1 MVFSS
6 SIFRISGFLVVVLF
20 FFGMS
25 PIHGQNRDAEEIGW
39 VSLIPESG
47 LEGWTQLN
55 GEAKYENINGTIV
68 GTTVEKTPNSFL
80 VTDKTYGDFILEGEM
95 KVEDTN
101 TGIMFRA
108 LSTPEYKEGRVHGYQ
123 MELEE
128 SYRRWSGGI
137 YDEARR
143 GWLSP
148 VEIQGEEAR
157 NAIVLNEW
165 GTFRIE
171 AIGNTMRTWIN
182 GIPTAH
188 LIDDMTAEGF
198 FGLQVHSVRDGEAG
212 RQVSW
217 RNLRIKTEN
226 LEPAPWDDA
235 VVVNLI
241 PNTLSEQEKA
251 QGWELLFDGESTT
264 GWRGAHKKAFPEGG
278 WKIEDGILKVESS
291 DGGESTNGGDIVTEE
306 MYSKFEFQLDFVLT
320 EGANSGIKY
329 FITEA
334 YNPNG
339 SAIGLE
345 YQLLDDAVHP
355 DAKMGA
361 AGNRTLGSLYD
372 LIPAIDGKPAK
383 KPGDWQHARLIVS
396 GESLRDWPNTSFR
409 QDSGLR
415 FSGAQVEHW
424 LNGQKVLEYERGNQ
438 AFHALVARSKY
449 ADWEGFGDW
458 EKGRILL
465 QDHGDEVWFRSI
477 KIRKLD

>member
-1 MVFSS
+1 MMVTPSISRFS
-6 SIFRISGFLVVVLF
+6 IYFCLLL
-20 FFGMS
+20 MMAS
-25 PIHGQNRDAEEIGW
+25 PKIGYSQSTDQDQSGW

-68 GTTVEKTPNSFL
+68 GTTVENTPNSFL
-80 VTDKTYGDFILEGEM
+80 VTEKTYGDFILEGEM

-101 TGIMFRA
+101 TGVMFRA
-108 LSTPEYKEGRVHGYQ
+108 LSTPEYRDGRVHGYQ

-143 GWLSP
+143 GWLAP
-148 VEIQGEEAR
+148 VELQGEEAR

-182 GIPTAH
+182 GVPTAH

-198 FGLQVHSVRDGEAG
+198 FGLQVHSVREGEAG
-212 RQVSW
+212 RHVSW
-217 RNLRIKTEN
+217 RNLRIKTED
-226 LEPAPWDDA
+226 LEHAPWDDA

-264 GWRGAHKKAFPEGG
+264 GWRGAHKEAFPEGG
-278 WKIEDGILKVESS
+278 WKIENGVLMVEAS

-306 MYSKFEFQLDFVLT
+306 QYSQFEFQLDFRLT

-345 YQLLDDAVHP
+345 YQLLDDERHP
-355 DAKMGA
+355 DAKKGA

-383 KPGDWQHARLIVS
+383 KPGNWQHARLVVS

-409 QDSGLR
+409 QNEGLL
-415 FSGAQVEHW
+415 FTGAHVEHW

-438 AFHALVARSKY
+438 GFHALVARSKY

-458 EKGRILL
+458 QEGRILL
-465 QDHGDEVWFRSI
+465 QDHGDEVRFRSI

>member
-1 MVFSS
+1 MIRIPSFYRPSVFATLL
-6 SIFRISGFLVVVLF
+6 FLVMGLSI
-20 FFGMS
+20 GCAQES
-25 PIHGQNRDAEEIGW
+25 GQDQSGW

-47 LEGWTQLN
+47 LAGWTQVN
-55 GEAKYENINGTIV
+55 GEANYENVDGTIV
-68 GTTVEKTPNSFL
+68 GTTVEHTPNSFL
-80 VTDKTYGDFILEGEM
+80 VTEKTYGDFILEGEM

-108 LSTPEYKEGRVHGYQ
+108 LSTPEYQDGRVHGYQ

-128 SYRRWSGGI
+128 SFRRWSGGI

-148 VEIQGEEAR
+148 VELQGEEAR

-182 GIPTAH
+182 GVPTAH

-198 FGLQVHSVRDGEAG
+198 IGLQVHSVSEGEAG
-212 RQVSW
+212 RHVSW
-217 RNLRIKTEN
+217 RNLKIKTEN
-226 LEPAPWDDA
+226 LETRPWDDA

-251 QGWELLFDGESTT
+251 QGWELLFDGESTN
-264 GWRGAHKKAFPEGG
+264 GWRGAHKEAFPEGG
-278 WKIEDGILKVESS
+278 WKIDKGVLMVESS
-291 DGGESTNGGDIVTEE
+291 DGGESTNGGDIVTEA
-306 MYSKFEFQLDFVLT
+306 MYSRFEFQVDFMLT

-334 YNPNG
+334 YNPTG

-345 YQLLDDAVHP
+345 FQLLDDARHP

-372 LIPAIDGKPAK
+372 LIPAIEEKPAK
-383 KPGDWQHARLIVS
+383 KPGEWQHARLVVS

-409 QDSGLR
+409 QNRGLE
-415 FSGAQVEHW
+415 FSGSNVEHW
-424 LNGQKVLEYERGNQ
+424 LNHQKVLEYERGNQ

-449 ADWEGFGDW
+449 ADWEGFGEW
-458 EKGRILL
+458 AEGRILL
-465 QDHGDEVWFRSI
+465 QDHGDEVRFRSI
-477 KIRKLD
+477 KIREIE